1 MKPFMK
7 LFVKL
12 KCSKQDRQWLGAI
25 RRGVLD
31 GGVNARLSRGDAMI
45 LGERRCHDPR
55 REAMPWSSDDLRER
69 RCTECSSD
77 KLVQIILVLWLK
89 SFLFCDSNHSCFVTP
104 LDWLQWLDSC
114 HTCAP
119 TATLVSHHTS
129 ASTCCLLK
137 AQDVG
142 LKAKALLDH

>member
-55 REAMPWSSDDLRER
+55 TTSEKGGALNARPTSWY
-69 RCTECSSD
+69 
-77 KLVQIILVLWLK
+77 K
-89 SFLFCDSNHSCFVTP
+89 SFLFCDSNHSCFVT
-104 LDWLQWLDSC
+104 QII
-114 HTCAP
+114 
-119 TATLVSHHTS
+119 LV
-129 ASTCCLLK
+129 L
-137 AQDVG
+137 
-142 LKAKALLDH
+142 